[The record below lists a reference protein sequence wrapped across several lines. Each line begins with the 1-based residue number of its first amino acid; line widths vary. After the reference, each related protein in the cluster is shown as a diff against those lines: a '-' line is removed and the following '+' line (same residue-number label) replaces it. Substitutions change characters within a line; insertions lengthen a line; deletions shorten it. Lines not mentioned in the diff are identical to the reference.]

1 MKIKT
6 KIQGGL
12 PRTPIERVPIDDA
25 PPPRGCG

>member
-6 KIQGGL
+6 KIHGGL
-12 PRTPIERVPIDDA
+12 PRTPRDDGDIP

>member
-6 KIQGGL
+6 KVVGGTLRL
-12 PRTPIERVPIDDA
+12 PIGTDDPST

>member
-6 KIQGGL
+6 KIQGGTL
-12 PRTPIERVPIDDA
+12 RQVISPDDPSV

>member
-6 KIQGGL
+6 KLNGGTLRL
-12 PRTPIERVPIDDA
+12 PTDTDN